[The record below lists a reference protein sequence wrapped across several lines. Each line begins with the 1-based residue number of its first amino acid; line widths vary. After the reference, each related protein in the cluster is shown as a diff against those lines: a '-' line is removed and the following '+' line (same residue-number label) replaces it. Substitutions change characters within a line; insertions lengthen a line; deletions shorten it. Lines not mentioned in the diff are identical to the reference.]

1 MDKIAELL
9 ETKFA
14 PFFGKIGSN
23 KIVNGLKEGMVTSVP
38 FTIIGSFFIILS
50 EFPIES
56 WQNIVGP
63 FKPML
68 GAGNTMTMGII
79 ALYVAFAMGYSMGK
93 QYEFDPLMSGLVSF
107 VSFMFLQI
115 GEDYAISDANFGSR
129 GIFTAIVI
137 SIFTTK
143 VTQLFIKRNWYIRF
157 PEGVPSAVENSFA
170 ALVPTF
176 FILIILWIFR
186 AGLGIDIT
194 EIIIAVFSPLV
205 FALNTLPGILVFITV
220 SQLLWTIGIH
230 GMSIVNAVGT
240 PVFLTYLTANSEAA
254 IAGES
259 LPYITAVGFIPNFV
273 SFGGAGA
280 TFGLVVLMMFSK
292 EKTYKTL
299 GRLAFPAAIF
309 NINEPVIFGLPIVL
323 NPIMMIPFVL
333 VDIILVTGTYLLMFF
348 DIIGRPFIQVPWVT
362 PPVLGAYLTTGGNIP
377 AAVWSLIGV
386 IISILVYY
394 PFFKI
399 LERQRLSEATDEEGE
414 TIV

>member
-9 ETKFA
+9 ETKLA

-56 WQNIVGP
+56 WQNIVDP

-93 QYEFDPLMSGLVSF
+93 QYELDPLMSGLVSF

-176 FILIILWIFR
+176 FILIILWVFR

-220 SQLLWTIGIH
+220 SQLL
-230 GMSIVNAVGT
+230 
-240 PVFLTYLTANSEAA
+240 
-254 IAGES
+254 
-259 LPYITAVGFIPNFV
+259 
-273 SFGGAGA
+273 
-280 TFGLVVLMMFSK
+280 
-292 EKTYKTL
+292 
-299 GRLAFPAAIF
+299 
-309 NINEPVIFGLPIVL
+309 
-323 NPIMMIPFVL
+323 
-333 VDIILVTGTYLLMFF
+333 
-348 DIIGRPFIQVPWVT
+348 
-362 PPVLGAYLTTGGNIP
+362 
-377 AAVWSLIGV
+377 
-386 IISILVYY
+386 
-394 PFFKI
+394 
-399 LERQRLSEATDEEGE
+399 
-414 TIV
+414 